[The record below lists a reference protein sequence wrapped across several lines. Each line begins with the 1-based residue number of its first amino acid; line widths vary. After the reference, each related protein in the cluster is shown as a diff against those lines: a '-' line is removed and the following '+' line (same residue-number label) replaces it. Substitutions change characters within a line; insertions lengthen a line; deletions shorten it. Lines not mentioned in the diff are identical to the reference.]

1 MMKYK
6 LLLLFV
12 FIFQYMKGQN
22 NNFGYKSLINNYCW
36 GIINDTLNRYEI
48 DQNILGTHIYM
59 LFDTENPYRR
69 TANKCN
75 ITKTTLSENPFLV
88 VNKKTITLDE
98 IDRVELCQP
107 IGIYYK
113 RENGDTYIAIQLTI
127 RGYTKVYENY
137 YIFLYLYNNTFRKYK
152 ILYLSC
158 DELSDKQIKH
168 YMRNRLKY

>member
-1 MMKYK
+1 M
-6 LLLLFV
+6 
-12 FIFQYMKGQN
+12 Q
-22 NNFGYKSLINNYCW
+22 
-36 GIINDTLNRYEI
+36 T
-48 DQNILGTHIYM
+48 
-59 LFDTENPYRR
+59 
-69 TANKCN
+69 
-75 ITKTTLSENPFLV
+75 
-88 VNKKTITLDE
+88 
-98 IDRVELCQP
+98 P

-168 YMRNRLKY
+168 YMRNGLKY